1 MMAPESTSGYEMVK
15 QVSINP
21 ALASIHNLTVT
32 AQIARLHCFRA
43 AMQKR
48 RRVPHRPQAFP

>member
-15 QVSINP
+15 KVSVNP

-48 RRVPHRPQAFP
+48 RRVPHRP